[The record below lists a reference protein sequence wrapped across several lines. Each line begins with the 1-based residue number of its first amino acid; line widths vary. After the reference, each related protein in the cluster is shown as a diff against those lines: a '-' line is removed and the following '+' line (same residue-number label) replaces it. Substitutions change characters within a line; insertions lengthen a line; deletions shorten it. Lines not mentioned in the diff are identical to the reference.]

1 MMLTDM
7 LNLTTV
13 TVNRE
18 TITSDGMGGTTTTT
32 TSAILSLAAIWQ
44 AGSNNR
50 WLSDRITR
58 ASTHVLACEPSEY
71 TWTQDDRT
79 VSYGGATYK
88 IIGRP
93 DDVFNKGEIM
103 VIPLEVQS

>member
-1 MMLTDM
+1 MLRDM

-18 TITSDGMGGTTTTT
+18 SITDDGMGGTVTST
-32 TSAILSLAAIWQ
+32 TSTILSLSAIYQ
-44 AGSNNR
+44 SGSGNR
-50 WLSDRITR
+50 WMSDRITR
-58 ASTHVLACEPSEY
+58 ASTHVLACEPSAY
-71 TWTQDDRT
+71 VWTQDDRT